1 MRKKSLIFSTILK
14 TDVWKKSTVTDC
26 TMYHIV
32 AYPYIHSIATF
43 IKIYGSRLFLSFWSL
58 SEDWQLWQLLIFL
71 EYLDLE
77 FVGLFFYIAY
87 IIHILSFNSIPNI
100 YYLIISRKQFHIY
113 IYIHIQVYIFNF
125 PVYSNK
131 LKYPLILSLLPSHL
145 FPIK

>member
-1 MRKKSLIFSTILK
+1 MRKKVNFFNHFKDRCLKKINCNRLYHVPYCSLSLYTLNCNIYKNLWI
-14 TDVWKKSTVTDC
+14 
-26 TMYHIV
+26 
-32 AYPYIHSIATF
+32 TF
-43 IKIYGSRLFLSFWSL
+43 ILSFWSL

-87 IIHILSFNSIPNI
+87 IIHILSFNSNTQRIF
-100 YYLIISRKQFHIY
+100 YLIISRKQFHIY